1 MLLSSVGALFLSI
14 TFAVAQQPQQTV
26 ANGNGMTPVA
36 TQYADQFKNVGG
48 KVLSD
53 QVNVYAIFYGDW
65 KSSPADQNT
74 VLTFVDRVSSTP
86 WYNTCKYH
94 CGSFRQAGLL
104 FFLGAVKEY
113 TGNDGKTVGSLHL
126 AAALTDSGSHGLN
139 LTDNN
144 THKQIVIDAVNSG
157 YLSADN
163 QLDGSGIYVIFA
175 AKDVKDAGFCTSHCG
190 YNSYSD
196 QFQYMYIGYPGQC
209 PQSCIP
215 SINNATSPNN
225 NPAVDTIITIFSH
238 ELQDI
243 LTDPR
248 DNSWIIKAGQ
258 STFELGDFCS
268 GKGVTQE
275 QWFGNVSQQDKAGYY
290 NLAIDNNKYLVQTI
304 YSREKKACVL
314 SKN

>member
-1 MLLSSVGALFLSI
+1 MLLTSVAALFFSI
-14 TFAVAQQPQQTV
+14 ASVIAQQPQQTT
-26 ANGNGMTPVA
+26 ANSNGLTPVA
-36 TQYADQFKNVGG
+36 KQYADSFKNVGG

-65 KSSPADQNT
+65 KSSSADQNI
-74 VLTFVDRVSSTP
+74 LLNFVDRVSGTA
-86 WYNTCKYH
+86 WYNTCKYYY
-94 CGSFRQAGLL
+94 SALNVVLPNLYDQ
-104 FFLGAVKEY
+104 VKEY

-139 LTDNN
+139 LSDNGI
-144 THKQIVIDAVNSG
+144 HKQIVIDAVNSG

-163 QLDGSGIYVIFA
+163 QLDSNGIYIIFA
-175 AKDVKDAGFCTSHCG
+175 ASNVNDSGFCSKNCG

-196 QFQYMYIGYPGQC
+196 QFQYMYIGHPGVC
-209 PQSCIP
+209 AQSCIP
-215 SINNATSPNN
+215 SLNNATSPNN
-225 NPAVDTIITIFSH
+225 NPAVDAMITIFSH

-248 DNSWIIKAGQ
+248 NNAWIVRSGQ
-258 STFELGDFCS
+258 TEIELGDFCS
-268 GKGVTQE
+268 GSGVTQE
-275 QWFGNVSQQDKAGYY
+275 QWFGNVQQDNGGHY
-290 NLAIDNNKYLVQTI
+290 NLAIGDSKYLVQTI